1 MSFDRSRDGMPL
13 SLRLTIVLVLLFM
26 IAPVVTMIVFSF
38 NDPGG
43 RFNYELG
50 SFSLAAWRDPLAVSQ
65 LPGALANSI
74 VVAFSAA
81 LLSAL
86 LGTPLGFILGRRR
99 FPGQDAVS
107 TLTFIPLAT
116 PEVVLGAG
124 LLVLFVASATVPI
137 LKTITGGLFFPL
149 GLPSVIAAHTTL
161 GISFVIIN
169 VRARVI
175 GGGIVLEQAA
185 RDLGASGFTV
195 FRTIWL
201 PIILPGIISGALLVF
216 SVSLDD
222 FVLTNFTAGGTVL
235 FPTWLYGLM
244 RRELPPQ
251 IAVVGTAIFLL
262 SLAITAV
269 SVRLMRAPSA
279 DAAAGSA
286 RSSS

>member
-1 MSFDRSRDGMPL
+1 MSSDPVAGRMPIGL
-13 SLRLTIVLVLLFM
+13 KVTIVLVFLFM
-26 IAPVVTMIVFSF
+26 VAPVVTMIVFSF

-50 SFSLAAWRDPLAVSQ
+50 SFSLAAWREPLAVSQ
-65 LPGALANSI
+65 LPTALANSLI
-74 VVAFSAA
+74 VALSAA
-81 LLSAL
+81 VLAAL

-99 FPGQDAVS
+99 FAGQGAVS
-107 TLTFIPLAT
+107 VLTFVPLAT

-124 LLVLFVASATVPI
+124 FLALFVASATVPAFHTLSGGI
-137 LKTITGGLFFPL
+137 LFPL
-149 GLPSVIAAHTTL
+149 GLPSVIVAHTTL

-201 PIILPGIISGALLVF
+201 PIILPGIVSGALLVF

-251 IAVVGTAIFLL
+251 IAVVGTAVFLL
-262 SLAITAV
+262 SLALTAV
-269 SVRLMRAPSA
+269 SVRI
-279 DAAAGSA
+279 A
-286 RSSS
+286 RPPKS

>member
-1 MSFDRSRDGMPL
+1 MSSERPLDRMPHAL
-13 SLRLTIVLVLLFM
+13 QLMIALVFLFM
-26 IAPVVTMIVFSF
+26 IAPVAVMIVFSF

-50 SFSLAAWRDPLAVSQ
+50 SFSLAAWREPLAVSQ
-65 LPGALANSI
+65 LPAALSNSI
-74 VVAFSAA
+74 SVAVSAS

-99 FPGQDAVS
+99 FPGQGAVS

-137 LKTITGGLFFPL
+137 VKTLSGGLFFPL
-149 GLPSVIAAHTTL
+149 GLPSVVAAHTTL

-175 GGGIVLEQAA
+175 SSGIVLEQAA

-201 PIILPGIISGALLVF
+201 PLILPGIVSGALLAF

-251 IAVVGTAIFLL
+251 IAVVGTGIFLL
-262 SLAITAV
+262 SLATAAL
-269 SVRLMRAPSA
+269 SVRLMRSPSA
-279 DAAAGSA
+279 ADGTAAILP
-286 RSSS
+286 